1 MKKAILFLFL
11 FVFAAST
18 YSEAQISRYIVR
30 LKNKGGT
37 TATIANPAPYLS
49 VRAIARRTKY
59 AIGIDSTDLP
69 ISATYLSQIRAVPN
83 VTVHNV
89 SKWLNAISI
98 QTNDPNAITTI
109 NGFWFVQSVTGVA
122 SRTSGRDKFD
132 TEIFTP
138 TTSAG
143 RLEQLTADYYNY
155 GTTSFNEIKIHNGQF
170 LHNIGLRGQNMHI
183 AILDGGFFNYTTLR
197 SFDSINTNGQ
207 VLSTWDFVDRNAS
220 VVEDN
225 SHGMQCLSTIA
236 ANIPGQFIGKAPKAS
251 FHLFRTEDVSSE
263 YPIEEFNWVCGAE
276 RADSSGAD
284 LISSSLGYGYD
295 FGSGIPDYPK
305 SSLDGN
311 TNMSS
316 IAADLAAKKGLLV
329 FNSAGNEGNGAWQT
343 ILSPA
348 DADSIV
354 AVGAINTDSLVAS
367 FSSYGPSA
375 DGQVKP
381 DVASVG
387 APAMVQGGGGN
398 IGFNNGT
405 SFSCPNMAGLS
416 ACLWQAFPEVNN
428 MRIIRALRQASHK
441 ANNPDNRMGY
451 GIPNM
456 KLAFSTLL
464 IEYAT
469 SSASLSGCDATI
481 TWNSKD
487 VAAMKYEIERK
498 LPNEN
503 NYSKVGELNPQ
514 AGDILANHTY
524 NFSNTIV
531 SNNAGVVS
539 YRIRQVIDT
548 AAASFTAVYIDT
560 ASVTTTSPCVNNAA
574 VSLIRVQPNPTAG
587 NTTLVVETN
596 NAIPDMPVA
605 VFDSKG
611 SLVLQVQ
618 SSKTA
623 GIKTIDLPTQ
633 KLQSGI
639 YYVRVFRG
647 NKVLATIELVKL

>member
-132 TEIFTP
+132 TEIFTA

-183 AILDGGFFNYTTLR
+183 AMLDGGFFNYTTLR

-387 APAMVQGGGGN
+387 APAMVQGAGGN

-428 MRIIRALRQASHK
+428 IRIIRALRQASHK

-514 AGDILANHTY
+514 AGDILANHSY

-596 NAIPDMPVA
+596 DAIPDMPVA